1 VENRGIWYNPIVLPS
16 SFDAGKAK
24 LEKDFKLYEK
34 LKITNV
40 FLLVK
45 GSDDYSF
52 YDTKVGVKHP
62 NYPWDVLRTA
72 LEIADK
78 HGLSVHTWICV
89 NTNPNLIAKNP
100 SLAMVDI
107 DGKASSVWTNP
118 AMPEARSY
126 IFNIISEIIVNYD
139 VEGIHLDYIR
149 YPGDKYSY
157 DEYSRSA
164 FQSEYGFDP
173 LTNPNA
179 PEWAEWRTRQI
190 TSQVTVSKAII
201 KSYNP
206 KIQLS
211 AAVFSPSS
219 ARLGVFQDWIDW
231 SNKGL
236 VDFLCPMVYTDST
249 VLFESHVNDVMR
261 SLGGKTEVLAGIGIY
276 LYYNNP
282 KRKNIFLSQIST
294 TRKYKTAGWV
304 LFRDEFLAPFVEYF
318 PELEPKP
325 DVATQAAILGLFTTF
340 LPEMIPVISDF
351 AKTVYVIAEDKLGR
365 LWSEIKERVM

>member
-1 VENRGIWYNPIVLPS
+1 MEKRGIWYRSDLLPTDYDS
-16 SFDAGKAK
+16 GKAK
-24 LEKDFKLYEK
+24 IEEDFKLYEK

-40 FLLVK
+40 FLLAK
-45 GSDDYSF
+45 GPYDYLY
-52 YDTKVGVKHP
+52 YDTKVGFKNP
-62 NYPWDVLRTA
+62 NFDWDVLKTA
-72 LEIADK
+72 LEIAAQ
-78 HGLSVHTWICV
+78 HGLSIHAWVVV
-89 NTNPNLIAKNP
+89 NRNSILISNNP
-100 SLAMVDI
+100 SYAMVDI
-107 DGKASSVWTNP
+107 NGNPSSEWSNP
-118 AMPEARSY
+118 AIPEVRSY
-126 IFNIISEIIVNYD
+126 IFNIIREIIMNYD
-139 VEGIHLDYIR
+139 VKGVHLDYIR
-149 YPGDKYSY
+149 YPGSNYSY
-157 DEYSRSA
+157 DNYSRSA

-190 TSQVTVSKAII
+190 TSQVTVSKTII

-211 AAVFSPSS
+211 AAVVSPSS

-236 VDFLCPMVYTDST
+236 MDFLCPMAYTDST
-249 VLFESHVNDVMR
+249 TLFESYVNDIMR
-261 SLGGKTEVLAGIGIY
+261 NVGEKTEVLAGIGIY

-282 KRKNIFLSQIST
+282 KRKDIFLSQINT

-304 LFRDEFLAPFVEYF
+304 LFRDEFLAPFVEFF

-325 DVATQAAILGLFTTF
+325 DVATQAAILGLFTAF
-340 LPEMIPVISDF
+340 LPTMVPVISDF

>member
-1 VENRGIWYNPIVLPS
+1 VEKRGIWYRSDLLPTDYDS
-16 SFDAGKAK
+16 GKAK
-24 LEKDFKLYEK
+24 IEEDFKLYEK

-40 FLLVK
+40 FLLAK
-45 GSDDYSF
+45 GPYDYLY
-52 YDTKVGVKHP
+52 YDTKVGFKNP
-62 NYPWDVLRTA
+62 NFDWDVLKTA
-72 LEIADK
+72 LEIAAQ
-78 HGLSVHTWICV
+78 HGLSIHAWVVV
-89 NTNPNLIAKNP
+89 NRNSILISNNP
-100 SLAMVDI
+100 SYAMVDI
-107 DGKASSVWTNP
+107 NGNPSSEWSNP
-118 AMPEARSY
+118 AIPEVRSY
-126 IFNIISEIIVNYD
+126 IFNIIREIIMNYD
-139 VEGIHLDYIR
+139 VKGVHLDYIR
-149 YPGDKYSY
+149 YPGSNYSY
-157 DEYSRSA
+157 DNYSRSA

-190 TSQVTVSKAII
+190 TSQVTVSKTII

-211 AAVFSPSS
+211 AAVVSPSS

-236 VDFLCPMVYTDST
+236 MDFLCPMAYTDST
-249 VLFESHVNDVMR
+249 TLFESYVNDIMR
-261 SLGGKTEVLAGIGIY
+261 NVGEKTEVLAGIGIY

-282 KRKNIFLSQIST
+282 KRKDIFLSQINT

-304 LFRDEFLAPFVEYF
+304 LFRDEFLAPFVEFF

-325 DVATQAAILGLFTTF
+325 DVATQAAILGLFTAF
-340 LPEMIPVISDF
+340 LPTMVPVISDF